1 VGDGARQSVD
11 IAYNAPYPRE
21 FLLGKLTPYF
31 VIGMIDLVVSVTA
44 TVSIFDV
51 PLRGS
56 FLGLS
61 VVSAMSLL
69 AVMIRGAIISITAGN
84 QLLASQ
90 MPLVFTFLPAVI
102 LSGFAFPIQNMPLP
116 AQYLTYLNPLRYFMV
131 IIVMCF

>member
-1 VGDGARQSVD
+1 
-11 IAYNAPYPRE
+11 
-21 FLLGKLTPYF
+21 
-31 VIGMIDLVVSVTA
+31 MIDLVVSVTA